1 MDLREGRPDELDR
14 LDSISE
20 AIASLTSVLDAAEPL
35 DAALDQ
41 VARLAAD
48 AIPDAD
54 AVSISVLDDPAPRTA
69 AFTTEESLLLDRAQ
83 YGSGYGPC
91 LEAAETQRPVR
102 LRIDI
107 LEPDRY
113 PDFHAAADAAGIN
126 ATLSVPLIVEQVGR
140 QPELVGSLNIYSHT
154 ASAFDPFDE
163 SLVRLYTT
171 TAGQAITQARRWQ
184 ALRAEVDQL
193 SRALLSRS
201 DIDQAKGALRAIH
214 GYSEDEAFQHM
225 VTQSQHRNVKVH
237 ALAREFL
244 QSLRSTGTAG

>member
-20 AIASLTSVLDAAEPL
+20 AIATLNSALDDTEPV
-35 DAALDQ
+35 DAALDR

-69 AFTTEESLLLDRAQ
+69 ATTTEQCLHLDDAQ
-83 YGSGYGPC
+83 YSSGLGPC
-91 LEAAETQRPVR
+91 LEAAESQRPVR
-102 LRIDI
+102 LRLDT
-107 LEPDRY
+107 LGPDRY
-113 PDFHAAADAAGIN
+113 PAFRTAARAAGIN

-163 SLVRLYTT
+163 SLVQLYTT
-171 TAGQAITQARRWQ
+171 MAGQAITQARRWQ
-184 ALRAEVDQL
+184 ALRVEVDQL
-193 SRALLSRS
+193 SRALTSRS

-214 GYSEDEAFQHM
+214 GYSEEEAFQQL
-225 VTQSQHRNVKVH
+225 VTQSQHRNIKVH

-244 QSLRSTGTAG
+244 QSLRDVTAD